1 MALRANPCTIKKKKK
16 RKERERNGEGRRDG
30 GKERHE

>member
-1 MALRANPCTIKKKKK
+1 MALRANPCTIKKKK